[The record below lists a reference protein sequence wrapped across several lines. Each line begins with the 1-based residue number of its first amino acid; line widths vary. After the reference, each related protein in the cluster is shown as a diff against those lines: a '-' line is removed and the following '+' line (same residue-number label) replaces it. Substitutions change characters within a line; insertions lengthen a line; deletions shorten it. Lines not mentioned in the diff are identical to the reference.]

1 MLKTVNEQLPE
12 IMARY
17 NELYVKEE
25 YKVTDK
31 NTFLQWFL
39 GEADYVDESFEICF
53 VEIPRHEAK
62 SGHVEIFEVFLNQ
75 EETAELCKEHEI
87 LWTSTL

>member
-1 MLKTVNEQLPE
+1 MLNTIEDKLTE

-17 NELYVKEE
+17 NDLYVKEE
-25 YKVTDK
+25 YKVADE

-39 GEADYVDESFEICF
+39 GEADYPDERFESCF

-62 SGHVEIFEVFLNQ
+62 SGHAEIFEVFLN
-75 EETAELCKEHEI
+75 EDETAELCEEYFRR
-87 LWTSTL
+87 